1 MVVKK
6 RSSNKQILFVKGMIA
21 LLHPSETPVTS
32 YTSHHQD
39 LEQQK
44 GKKMVHFG
52 RYHPMTGCNMR
63 FLVPLNCVVLC
74 KQLICFYFSCL
85 PFNKMKCWKK

>member
-6 RSSNKQILFVKGMIA
+6 RSSNKQILYVEGMIS
-21 LLHPSETPVTS
+21 LLHPSETAVTN

-44 GKKMVHFG
+44 RKGWSILEDTT
-52 RYHPMTGCNMR
+52 P
-63 FLVPLNCVVLC
+63 
-74 KQLICFYFSCL
+74 
-85 PFNKMKCWKK
+85 